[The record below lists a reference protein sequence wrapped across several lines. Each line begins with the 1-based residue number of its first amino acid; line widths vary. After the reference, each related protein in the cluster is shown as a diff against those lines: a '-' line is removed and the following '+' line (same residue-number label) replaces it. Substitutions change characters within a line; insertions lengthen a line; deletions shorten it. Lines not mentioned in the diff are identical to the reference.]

1 MNKDIE
7 DFKDEWRNKTT
18 KKELYDTHFFKAI
31 DVYGEIP
38 GYLQEA
44 RYAWKHLHT
53 DDDVTIHRYKNY
65 LIMSHSDGDDLV
77 IKLPTEEE

>member
-1 MNKDIE
+1 M
-7 DFKDEWRNKTT
+7 
-18 KKELYDTHFFKAI
+18 KKEPYDTHFFKAI

-77 IKLPTEEE
+77 IKLPTEE